1 MLNGDYVAPALTFI
15 AILFGVLAL
24 GIVMGKLARRG
35 TRLQLLLAWLLVVI
49 LLPPWILM
57 LTADGDIFGVV
68 LIGRYALAIPAL
80 GALWWLRHS
89 IRAFK
94 TLRPALPPLP
104 RKPWLLVFLALALF
118 GLLDYLSR
126 HRYDVAFRLNDT
138 IASMV
143 FIGAAALL
151 LAGCVW
157 ALRSSIRW
165 LRLAGPVSATASP
178 RR

>member
-15 AILFGVLAL
+15 AVLFGVLVL
-24 GIVMGKLARRG
+24 GIAIGKLARRG
-35 TRLQLLLAWLLVVI
+35 TRLQLLLAWLLALI
-49 LLPPWILM
+49 LLPPWILI
-57 LTADGDIFGVV
+57 LTANDDIFGVV

-80 GALWWLRHS
+80 GALWWLHRS

-94 TLRPALPPLP
+94 EQRPALAPLP
-104 RKPWLLVFLALALF
+104 RKPWLLVLVALALF
-118 GLLDYLSR
+118 GGLDYLSR
-126 HRYDVAFRLNDT
+126 NPYDTTGSLNDT

-165 LRLAGPVSATASP
+165 LRLAGPGSATASP